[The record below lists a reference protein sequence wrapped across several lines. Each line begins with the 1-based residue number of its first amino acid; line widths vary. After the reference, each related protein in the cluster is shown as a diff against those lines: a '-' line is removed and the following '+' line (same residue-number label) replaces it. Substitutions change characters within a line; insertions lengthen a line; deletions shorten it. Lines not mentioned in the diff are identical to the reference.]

1 MQKIKKILLVTVG
14 LISVGLGIIGVILP
28 IIPTTPFLLLAS
40 VCFVKGS
47 DRFDKWFKGTKLYKK
62 HLETFVESKKM
73 TLKQKITI
81 LAVADVM
88 LLIPFITVNNLH
100 MRIFL
105 IVLVLCKFYYFF
117 FRIETIKVK
126 EEKAIN

>member
-14 LISVGLGIIGVILP
+14 LISIGLGVIGVILP

-47 DRFDKWFKGTKLYKK
+47 DRFDQWFKGTKLYKK

-81 LAVADVM
+81 LAVADAM

>member
-40 VCFVKGS
+40 GCFVKGS
-47 DRFDKWFKGTKLYKK
+47 DRFDQWFKGTKLYKK

-81 LAVADVM
+81 LAVADAM

-105 IVLVLCKFYYFF
+105 IVLVLGKFYYFF

>member
-14 LISVGLGIIGVILP
+14 LISVGLGVIGVILP

-47 DRFDKWFKGTKLYKK
+47 DRFDQWFKGTKLYKK

-81 LAVADVM
+81 LAVADAM

>member
-14 LISVGLGIIGVILP
+14 LISVGLGLIGVILP

-47 DRFDKWFKGTKLYKK
+47 DRFDQWFKGTKLYKK

-81 LAVADVM
+81 LAVADAM

>member
-14 LISVGLGIIGVILP
+14 LISVGLGVIGVILP

-47 DRFDKWFKGTKLYKK
+47 DRFDQWFKGTKVYKK

-81 LAVADVM
+81 LAVADAM

>member
-14 LISVGLGIIGVILP
+14 LISIGLGVIGVILP

-47 DRFDKWFKGTKLYKK
+47 DRFDQWFKGTKLYKK

-73 TLKQKITI
+73 ALKQKITI
-81 LAVADVM
+81 LAVADAM